1 MKKLITVADILDYI
15 RSHRIKYKHPFTTG
29 FNTGLD
35 AIESFI
41 TGEPVVSPDEEQVFQ
56 APEDWIDFKKPF
68 ASRYQAKKQQDKNI
82 APAVAKILNTS
93 TKDCPRCNGTMLLA
107 GIRWVCMNC
116 DHHEKEK

>member
-41 TGEPVVSPDEEQVFQ
+41 TGEPVLDNPLEVRDRIEPV
-56 APEDWIDFKKPF
+56 
-68 ASRYQAKKQQDKNI
+68 
-82 APAVAKILNTS
+82 
-93 TKDCPRCNGTMLLA
+93 KDCPRCNGTMIYR
-107 GIRWVCMNC
+107 GFRWVCMNC